1 MLTNLQ
7 KMINDDGYFI
17 TNQVITIHRVLFSIH
32 MYSHLD
38 QAHRKTNTVL
48 SLAAPV
54 TGSSRVF
61 AADVGGLGGVSRAAL
76 VCSQLMWADVAVC
89 HVLSTADVFKLQEH
103 GYELSAYP
111 KLQALRDKFESTSSI
126 AAWMKARPDTQF

>member
-89 HVLSTADVFKLQEH
+89 HVL
-103 GYELSAYP
+103 LSCV
-111 KLQALRDKFESTSSI
+111 RS
-126 AAWMKARPDTQF
+126 